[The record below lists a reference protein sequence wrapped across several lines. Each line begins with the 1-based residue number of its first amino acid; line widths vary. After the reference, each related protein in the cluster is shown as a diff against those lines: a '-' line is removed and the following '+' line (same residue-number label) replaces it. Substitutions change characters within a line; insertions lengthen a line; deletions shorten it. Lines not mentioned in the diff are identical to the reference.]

1 MNKTAMIS
9 MSDVFPSAPAPAQRE
24 TGLNALFATHFSR
37 ALKERAATEFQKNT
51 CAAML
56 TGSAIQYTGA
66 LCALERR
73 IYEDNPYSSEL
84 CRPLLNAYVAASAQ
98 QIWRF
103 SE

>member
-1 MNKTAMIS
+1 MKQTTLIPAAKAFS
-9 MSDVFPSAPAPAQRE
+9 LAPTQQHAGFPTLLPTRS
-24 TGLNALFATHFSR
+24 SR

-73 IYEDNPYSSEL
+73 IYEDNPYSGEF
-84 CRPLLNAYVAASAQ
+84 CRPLLTAYVASSAQ

>member
-1 MNKTAMIS
+1 MKQSTLIPATKAFS
-9 MSDVFPSAPAPAQRE
+9 LAPTQHAVFPTLLPTRS
-24 TGLNALFATHFSR
+24 GH

-73 IYEDNPYSSEL
+73 IYEDNPYSGEF
-84 CRPLLNAYVAASAQ
+84 CRSLLAAYVATSAQ

-103 SE
+103 NE